1 MAITANQTNAVE
13 TTRLATIS
21 HLDDA
26 GSPAAASYDVGFRP
40 RYVCVDNV
48 TDRIKLEWCEG
59 TTSAHS
65 VQTVAAGTRT
75 LITSGGITVANDV
88 IGFPVLQNKQ
98 YRVQVIG

>member
-26 GSPAAASYDVGFRP
+26 GTTAASYDVGFRP
-40 RYVCVDNV
+40 RAVRVDNV
-48 TDRIKLEWCEG
+48 TDRILFEWHEG
-59 TTSAHS
+59 MSSAHS
-65 VQTVAAGTRT
+65 VQTVAAGART
-75 LITSGGITVANDV
+75 LITSGGVTVVGDT